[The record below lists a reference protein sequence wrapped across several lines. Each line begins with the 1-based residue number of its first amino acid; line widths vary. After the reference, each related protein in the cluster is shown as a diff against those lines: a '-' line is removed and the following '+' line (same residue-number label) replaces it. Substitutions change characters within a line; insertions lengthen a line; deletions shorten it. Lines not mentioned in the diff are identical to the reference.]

1 MTNVFDEFIWRGLI
15 HDHTEGARDMLAD
28 EKITVY
34 NGFDPTAD
42 SLHIGHLVP
51 MMSLA
56 RLQRFG
62 HTPIALG
69 GGGTGMI
76 GDPSG
81 KSAERNLLT
90 IAEIQHNL

>member
-1 MTNVFDEFIWRGLI
+1 MTNVFAELKWRGLVF
-15 HDHTEGARDMLAD
+15 DHTEGLAD
-28 EKITVY
+28 LLNNQKITLY

-51 MMSLA
+51 MMLLA
-56 RLQRFG
+56 RLQRYG
-62 HTPIALG
+62 HTPIAVG

-90 IAEIQHNL
+90 LEQD